1 MIDQD
6 TIAENKA
13 TSFITV
19 KAGKVRC
26 IKDTQIEIVK
36 GKLKKNFEFLR
47 NNLLTSD
54 AILGV
59 LVYSLPFYTI
69 PPPF

>member
-19 KAGKVRC
+19 KAGKVPS